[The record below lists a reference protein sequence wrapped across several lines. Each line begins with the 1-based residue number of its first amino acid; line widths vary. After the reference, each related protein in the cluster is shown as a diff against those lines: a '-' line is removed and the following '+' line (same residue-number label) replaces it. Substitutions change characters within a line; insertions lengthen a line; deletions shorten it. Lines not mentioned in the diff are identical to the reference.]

1 MKTFFRRIHLYLSL
15 AAGIPI
21 LLACLTGAFLVFEK
35 DLEKALHHDRY
46 YVTAA
51 GSQRSAEELK
61 ALAVQ
66 AFPGHKVN
74 GIKLYGAP
82 DRSAELNLSPAKKD
96 KGGAAGNKEQ
106 QQGKQGA
113 PEQKGG
119 GKAGGEK
126 QAGKG
131 PQGPPPGFTVFMNPY
146 TGEVLEKYSYRETF
160 FFQMMALHRWL
171 LGGNDSVGKIIMGV
185 STFLFMFIL
194 ITGIIL
200 WWPRTRKIMVQRLK
214 IKKDAGFKRLNH
226 DLHIVLGFYTA
237 IFLFIFAFT
246 AMNWSFEWFND
257 ALFAITKSS
266 PKPPQAPKSSPV
278 ASANAVGFDK
288 AFAAAQNL
296 YPAAEFYNISAPKDS
311 TETFTVSVLMADAAH
326 ENATNSVYVDQ
337 FSGEVKGTLAFEQR
351 NAGQRAKSY
360 IKPLHTGSIWGMP
373 TKIIAFVVC
382 LLGVSFPITG
392 VIMWLNRTKKKNRKT
407 EKKVAAIA

>member
-1 MKTFFRRIHLYLSL
+1 MKNFFRSIHLYLSL

-21 LLACLTGAFLVFEK
+21 LLACLTGAILVFEK
-35 DLEKALHHDRY
+35 DLEKAMHSDRY
-46 YVTAA
+46 YVAQS

-61 ALAVQ
+61 ALAIQ

-74 GIKLYGAP
+74 GIKTYGAA
-82 DRSAELNLSPAKKD
+82 DRSVELNMSPTQKD
-96 KGGAAGNKEQ
+96 KGGEA
-106 QQGKQGA
+106 KQNSPQEAKKGG
-113 PEQKGG
+113 EQKGG
-119 GKAGGEK
+119 GKEGGEK
-126 QAGKG
+126 KAGKG

-146 TGEVLEKYSYRETF
+146 TGAVLEKYSYRDTF

-200 WWPRTRKIMVQRLK
+200 WWPRTRKIMLQRLK

-226 DLHIVLGFYTA
+226 DLHIVLGFYSS

-266 PKPPQAPKSSPV
+266 PKPPQVPKSDSL
-278 ASANAVGFDK
+278 ANGTAVGFDK
-288 AFAAAQNL
+288 ALAAAQNL
-296 YPAAEFYNISAPKDS
+296 YPAAEFYNINAPKDS
-311 TETFTVSVLMADAAH
+311 SETFSVSVLTADAAH

-351 NAGQRAKSY
+351 NAGQQAKSY
-360 IKPLHTGSIWGMP
+360 VKPIHTGSLWGMP

-407 EKKVAAIA
+407 DKKVAAMA